1 MQIRKNFFTMFEL
14 LISVGLLVILSV
26 VLLRTFQLTADYWK
40 FSAEQSDT
48 YIDAKII
55 MTRLNDDISNMLYEM
70 APESVDK
77 KISVPLYTGSFTV
90 SYTAI
95 KPLNSDGS
103 EGTARG
109 WCVGLVTRVPVTE
122 ENPSGISKV
131 AYIYYPPAAQ
141 GSSVPISNSTVTG
154 KDHGVLMRGTVT
166 ETTANYL
173 NGGQTMQN
181 FYQGAMASA
190 TQIADGI
197 LDFKVQ
203 AYSLSGT
210 TFTAKNYNSSTHN
223 IKGMD
228 DVSALRLT
236 MTMMPVDKLEEY
248 RQLLNKSGVTSEEK
262 HDFIH
267 KHGRKFSRTF
277 WVNALT
283 Q

>member
-1 MQIRKNFFTMFEL
+1 MFEL

-141 GSSVPISNSTVTG
+141 GSSNPLANSEITG
-154 KDHGVLMRGTVT
+154 KDNGVLLRGTVD

-173 NGGQTMQN
+173 NGGSTIQN
-181 FYQGAMASA
+181 FYSGAMSSV

-197 LDFKVQ
+197 LDFKLS
-203 AYSLSGT
+203 AYTLSGS
-210 TFTAKNYNSSTHN
+210 TFSLKNYNSANHN
-223 IKGMD
+223 PKGLD
-228 DVSALRLT
+228 DISALRLT
-236 MTMMPVDKLEEY
+236 MTLMPADKLEEY
-248 RQLLNKSGVTSEEK
+248 KKLNASGSKEEK
-262 HDFIH
+262 QDFIH

-277 WVNALT
+277 WVNNLT